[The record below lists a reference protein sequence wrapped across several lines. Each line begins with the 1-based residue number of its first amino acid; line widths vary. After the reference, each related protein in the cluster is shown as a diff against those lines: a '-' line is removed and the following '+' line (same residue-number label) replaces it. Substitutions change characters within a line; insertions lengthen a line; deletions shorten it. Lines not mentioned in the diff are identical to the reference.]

1 MGRGDKWYALSPH
14 RHLQRKHLLSWI
26 IFMSCD
32 NLPLDFCPKQTPYYI
47 PPSVL
52 TVSPFAMRI
61 RKQNNFQA
69 PVYVRE
75 SFEVVVPSSPLTDI
89 ANTANSAE
97 EVPPAQVDRSVNELS
112 VTMKLAESRITQVM
126 AMREKQAK
134 FVASRESLICQLDD
148 ESDRLDMEITK
159 MQEKISAVES
169 AIVNAKMDL
178 GIIPSMF
185 YSSARFF
192 DLFFCQDGRVLMKA
206 GSTPSASTFDPC
218 AQRLISRLFSLSAFR
233 SLFSISPT

>member
-192 DLFFCQDGRVLMKA
+192 D
-206 GSTPSASTFDPC
+206 
-218 AQRLISRLFSLSAFR
+218 
-233 SLFSISPT
+233 

>member
-1 MGRGDKWYALSPH
+1 
-14 RHLQRKHLLSWI
+14 
-26 IFMSCD
+26 
-32 NLPLDFCPKQTPYYI
+32 
-47 PPSVL
+47 
-52 TVSPFAMRI
+52 MRI